1 VRWTDVG
8 GLDEVKGLL
17 SEAVIWPLMHRELFT
32 SAGVRPSRGAV
43 LYGPPGTGKT
53 LLARALAGE
62 SEANFISVKG
72 PQLISMWAGESERA
86 IREIFR
92 KARQVAPA
100 IIFFDE
106 IDALAPERA
115 SGTSQVSERIAAQLL
130 TELDGIEELKGV
142 FVLAATNR
150 LDRLDPALL
159 RPGRFDSLV
168 ELKAPDKAERLEIL
182 KVHTRNMP
190 LAADVDLIAI
200 AAPEDGLVG
209 ADLEALTREAAFA
222 AIREA
227 VAAKSTKLSVTM
239 GHFREA
245 MAGMTIRK
253 KAR

>member
-1 VRWTDVG
+1 
-8 GLDEVKGLL
+8 
-17 SEAVIWPLMHRELFT
+17 
-32 SAGVRPSRGAV
+32 VRPSRGAI

-53 LLARALAGE
+53 LLAKALAGE

-115 SGTSQVSERIAAQLL
+115 NGASQVSERIAAQLL
-130 TELDGIEELKGV
+130 AELDGIEELKGV

-168 ELKAPDKAERLEIL
+168 ELKSPDKPERLEIL
-182 KVHTRNMP
+182 KVHTRKMP
-190 LAADVDLIAI
+190 LAADVDLAAI
-200 AAPEDGLVG
+200 AGPEDGLVG
-209 ADLEALTREAAFA
+209 AELEALCREAAFA

-227 VAAKSTKLSVTM
+227 VASDSKQLKVTM

-245 MAGMTIRK
+245 MAGMVIRK